1 MKLQVTSFD
10 IEIRVANYEWN
21 LEMIFSKK
29 FDESNFQT
37 ARC

>member
-1 MKLQVTSFD
+1 MKLQVTSFY
-10 IEIRVANYEWN
+10 IEIRVVNYEWN

>member
-37 ARC
+37 PRC